1 MAEKI
6 LTQHFSDTT
15 LPSLKTYLSYGGYE
29 GLKIAIQKEPQAVIE
44 EVKKSKL
51 RGLGGAGF
59 PTGTKWG
66 FLPKRPGE
74 QRYLCVNADE
84 GEPGTFKDRFLISHS
99 PHTLLEGVSI
109 ACKTLEIDKAFIY
122 LRHEYR
128 YMYPLFEK
136 AIAEAKSSRFL
147 GKNILGS
154 NFNLEIYLHHG
165 AGAYIC
171 GEETALLESIEGK
184 KGFPRPKPPFPA
196 IKGLFGRPTVINN
209 VETLMFLPS
218 ILRNGGEWFRKIGVE
233 TAGGTRVLAVSGHV
247 KKTGCFEVPQGI
259 SLKTVI
265 YDICGGMKDDIPLK
279 AVIPGGASS
288 ALLTS
293 KEIDVGMDFDSLTK
307 AGTMAGSGAVMVL
320 NERTCIVRA
329 VLNLIHFFA
338 DESCG
343 QCTPCREGTTW
354 LRKIIHEI
362 EEGRGKME
370 DLNLILR
377 VCGLMSGK
385 TICALAD
392 GAICP
397 VRSGVEKFRN
407 EFEQHIQGHRCPYP
421 KWTWGSA

>member
-1 MAEKI
+1 MTFEKI
-6 LTQHFSDTT
+6 ITKHFDDPKLYT
-15 LPSLKTYLSYGGYE
+15 LKGYLSCGGYE
-29 GLKIAIQKEPQAVIE
+29 GLKRARKKEPQEIIDTIRA
-44 EVKKSKL
+44 SKL

-59 PTGTKWG
+59 PTGVKWG
-66 FLPKRPGE
+66 FLPKKPGE
-74 QRYLCVNADE
+74 KRYLCVNADE
-84 GEPGTFKDRFLISHS
+84 GEPGTFKDRYLMSHS
-99 PHTLLEGVSI
+99 PHQLLEGITI
-109 ACKTLEIDKAFIY
+109 ACRALEIDTCYIY
-122 LRHEYR
+122 CR
-128 YMYPLFEK
+128 YEFRYLFDRFNQ
-136 AIAEAKSSRFL
+136 AIADAKKEGFL
-147 GKNILGS
+147 D
-154 NFNLEIYLHHG
+154 NLEIHLHHG

-392 GAICP
+392 GEICP